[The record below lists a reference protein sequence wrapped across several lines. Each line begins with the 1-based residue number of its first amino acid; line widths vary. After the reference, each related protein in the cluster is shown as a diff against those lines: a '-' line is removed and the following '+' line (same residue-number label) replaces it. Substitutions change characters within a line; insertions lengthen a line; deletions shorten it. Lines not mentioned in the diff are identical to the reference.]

1 MITKAVISL
10 LLTNTALQAIV
21 GTRIYPNII
30 KNGSAYPALYVSTD
44 SMEELPCDDPDGNYS
59 GKIEIVV
66 FAESYERA
74 HTAIKTIRQQLD
86 NFSGS
91 SAGVSIS
98 ILSGAEVP
106 DDWENEKEH
115 HIKSIEYD
123 AFAKINL

>member
-10 LLTNTALQAIV
+10 LLTNSALSAIV
-21 GTRIYPNII
+21 GNRIYPNTI

-44 SMEELPCDDPDGNYS
+44 SMEKIGCDDASGNYS

-66 FAESYERA
+66 FASSYEHA
-74 HTAIKTIRQQLD
+74 HNAIKVIRKQLD
-86 NFSGS
+86 DYSGVVE
-91 SAGVSIS
+91 AVGLS
-98 ILSGAEVP
+98 ILSGIEVP

-123 AFAKINL
+123 AFAQVNN